1 MQERRMTNLVNMDK
15 VLWKK
20 LKIQALKEDRKV
32 CELLEEAIKFY
43 LDNKA
48 KDTTSKVI

>member
-1 MQERRMTNLVNMDK
+1 MQERRMTNLVNMDR

-32 CELLEEAIKFY
+32 CELLEEAIRFY

-48 KDTTSKVI
+48 KHMANKVN